1 MKITQVKHPLLQHKL
16 SLLRDANISCHLF
29 RELTSQIAEILTIEA
44 LKDIPTESI
53 TVNTWS
59 GPTPG
64 TKIDEKHLTIV
75 PILRAGVG
83 MLNGVLHYLNDT
95 GVSVLGM
102 YRDEKTL
109 KPVPYYENC
118 VKNIADCTAL
128 VIDPMLATG
137 GSLADAIA
145 LLKERGCKHI
155 KVMVIVAAP
164 EGIAKLEK
172 EHPDVELYIG
182 AHDDH
187 LNENG
192 YIIPGLGD
200 AGDKLFGTI

>member
-1 MKITQVKHPLLQHKL
+1 MKITYVDHPLLQYKI
-16 SLLRDANISCHLF
+16 SQLRDASISCHNF
-29 RELTSQIAEILTIEA
+29 RQITEQIAEILTLYA
-44 LKDIPTESI
+44 LKDIEAEKT

-59 GPTPG
+59 GPTEG
-64 TKIDEKHLTIV
+64 LKIDENALTIV
-75 PILRAGVG
+75 PFLRAGVG
-83 MLNGVLHYLNDT
+83 MLTGVLHYLNNT

-102 YRDEKTL
+102 QRNETTL
-109 KPVPYYENC
+109 EPEPYYEKC
-118 VKNIADCTAL
+118 VKNLENRTAL

-137 GSLADAIA
+137 GSLADAID
-145 LLKERGCKHI
+145 LLKSRGCKRI
-155 KVMVIVAAP
+155 KALVIVAAP
-164 EGIAKLEK
+164 EGIAKLER

-182 AHDDH
+182 AKDDH